1 MKLWRVI
8 SLISSV
14 LLTIL
19 LVAFALGLAGY
30 SYLNQQLHAVGVKHW
45 QIEFEQ
51 LALNNIVVDEL
62 TLTLQA
68 TDTDK
73 GQKSRPRSS
82 LSQLLSIQVPAFL
95 PARVQI
101 NSLKINGDLL
111 PDDIA
116 ATLLLN
122 NSHERLELKLTTQQ
136 PLAIELTL
144 TRINNQLKLAASH
157 AGSHLNGVYDYQNG
171 QLTADIEHQLTPLNL
186 TENIL
191 LHGTVVN
198 GHYQGQLSP
207 DLVDFSLEPVI
218 TSLSGTMLITTAKP
232 TAVEIK
238 NLASSAS
245 ASLNLRLN
253 NGVINSYQLSVN
265 GDMTNFEGVSVPQ
278 SDIKPTSLHWQIN
291 SKDRLA
297 LPLLN
302 LQQALAKTQWP
313 LELSAS
319 AAGSNQESIELSAY
333 ASVRHHQGQ
342 FKGVE
347 FPRLEL
353 TANNIRFSVGPQQM
367 RVNSIKSELSG
378 EFSEGQLSTHSLSP
392 ISANIDA
399 FKNNFDAFVSLSRAA
414 TQIPEFNST
423 FADFKLKITSDR
435 LILPNLSAFKAYFD
449 SQFIYQ
455 NNQLSSTGELSL
467 DDHIRLTHDSRI
479 TANRLT
485 SRVTLPEIQWQQTPL
500 LSRLLKKLSPEVVIN
515 RASISGQTD
524 VSYNWQDSNW
534 QLENGELSLS
544 NSDWV
549 AGTLSATNSNA
560 DVKFA
565 ANSDVLNVNQAKVH
579 LGSLQQGFVVGPID
593 ADFALQ
599 VPFASPIE
607 SVLRLQ
613 RHQIRAL
620 SGSIT
625 IPNQAYSLANTFSV
639 PVVFERLS
647 LGELMRQYPS
657 NKISID
663 GEISGTLPVTWD
675 SKQLT
680 LNRGYFDALAPGGHL
695 QVDSSALVSMAG
707 SNPSLK
713 TLAGVLSN
721 FYYQD
726 LSSVIDYDE
735 QGKLTLAISLKGSN
749 PAVENGRPV
758 ELNINL
764 EEDLPALIK
773 GLQLTNSLNDV
784 IRKRIQQNIN

>member
-19 LVAFALGLAGY
+19 LVAFAIGLAGY
-30 SYLNQQLHAVGVKHW
+30 AYLNEQLDSAGVKGW
-45 QIEFEQ
+45 QLEIGQ
-51 LALNNIVVDEL
+51 LAPNNIVINKL
-62 TLTLQA
+62 KLTLQA
-68 TDTDK
+68 PEKDSTNESGADNSI
-73 GQKSRPRSS
+73 G
-82 LSQLLSIQVPAFL
+82 QLLSIQL
-95 PARVQI
+95 PSFIPERIQI
-101 NSLKINGDLL
+101 NSLEIDGGLL
-111 PDDIA
+111 SEDIS

-122 NSHERLELKLTTQQ
+122 NGPEKLQLEVTTKQ
-136 PLAIELTL
+136 PLPIALTL
-144 TRINNQLKLAASH
+144 TRINSQLQLAASYD
-157 AGSHLNGVYDYQNG
+157 GSHLDGVYDYNSG
-171 QLTADIEHQLTPLNL
+171 QLTADFEHQLSQLDL
-186 TENIL
+186 TEEAWL
-191 LHGTVVN
+191 RETTVD

-207 DLVDFSLEPVI
+207 ELTDFSLDRVVA
-218 TSLSGTMLITTAKP
+218 SLSGTMLIATAKP
-232 TAVEIK
+232 TAVEMA
-238 NLASSAS
+238 NLSSTAS

-253 NGVINSYQLSVN
+253 NGVINNYQFAVN
-265 GDMTNFEGVSVPQ
+265 GDMTNFGGVSVPQ
-278 SDIKPTSLHWQIN
+278 SNLKPTSLHWQLN
-291 SKDRLA
+291 STDRLA
-297 LPLLN
+297 LPLMDLP
-302 LQQALAKTQWP
+302 QALTKTQWP
-313 LELSAS
+313 AVLSAN
-319 AAGSNQESIELSAY
+319 ATGANQESIELSSTM
-333 ASVRHHQGQ
+333 SVQQQRGQ
-342 FKGVE
+342 FKALKL
-347 FPRLEL
+347 PRLQL
-353 TANNIRFSVGPQQM
+353 TANNLELSVGSQPIHL
-367 RVNSIKSELSG
+367 NSLTSLLSG
-378 EFSEGQLSTHSLSP
+378 TFSDGHVTASTLEPISLNIDTFNNNFNAFLTLNRVATQLS
-392 ISANIDA
+392 NID
-399 FKNNFDAFVSLSRAA
+399 N
-414 TQIPEFNST
+414 T
-423 FADFKLKITSDR
+423 FADFNLKVTSNQ
-435 LILPNLSAFKAYFD
+435 LNLPNLKGFKASFD
-449 SQFIYQ
+449 SQFNYQ
-455 NNQLSSTGELSL
+455 NNQLASTGELSL
-467 DDHIRLTHDSRI
+467 NEQIRFTHDSRI
-479 TANRLT
+479 TANQLT
-485 SRVTLPEIQWQQTPL
+485 SRVVLPEINWQQTPL
-500 LSRLLKKLSPEVVIN
+500 LSRLLKEISPEVVISS
-515 RASISGQTD
+515 ASISGQTD

-560 DVKFA
+560 DIKFTA
-565 ANSDVLNVNQAKVH
+565 HSGSLDIPQANVH
-579 LGSLQQGFVVGPID
+579 IGSLQQGFVVGPID
-593 ADFALQ
+593 ADFDLQ
-599 VPFASPIE
+599 VPIAAPVK
-607 SVLRLQ
+607 SVLSLKQ
-613 RHQIRAL
+613 HQIKAL
-620 SGSIT
+620 GGSIT
-625 IPNQAYSLANTFSV
+625 IPNQQYSLAHTFSV

-764 EEDLPALIK
+764 EEDLPALVK